1 MAIDQTER
9 AARNQSL
16 FREVNERVVELE
28 QCGFQETN
36 GNGSTVRAVCE
47 CADGLCHERI
57 ELGIG
62 AYEAIRS
69 SPLLFLVSPGHEW
82 PEVDRVVSEHEGYV
96 VVETFWRSDATAMG
110 LETARAYRNGRGE
123 LNGRPPR

>member
-47 CADGLCHERI
+47 CANGLCHERI
-57 ELGIG
+57 DLRIG

-69 SPLLFLVSPGHEW
+69 SPLRFLVSPGHEW
-82 PEVDRVVSEHEGYV
+82 PELDRVVSEHEGYV
-96 VVETFWRSDATAMG
+96 VVETVGRSDVTAAE
-110 LETARAYRNGRGE
+110 LEMPARIGMAEGD
-123 LNGRPPR
+123 LNGRPTR